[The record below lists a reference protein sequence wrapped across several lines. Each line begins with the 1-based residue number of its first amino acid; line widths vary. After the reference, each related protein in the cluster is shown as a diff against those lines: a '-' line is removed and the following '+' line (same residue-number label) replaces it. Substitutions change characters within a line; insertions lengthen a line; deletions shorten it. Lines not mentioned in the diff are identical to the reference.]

1 MFLGRTYIGL
11 LQSCLEIYSGQQ
23 SEMCFTPV
31 PQRTEWL
38 LTFACIILGI
48 LSVTSTIGLLIL
60 SHWKY
65 RVMKHAR
72 WLGFVASKYFSVVSF
87 KTWFNSVVSF
97 KTWFILINTITVI
110 RINKCFISLRFSSFI
125 KPIYLFSVILFCLAA
140 VIFPIGF
147 NMEQIGG
154 EPYQL
159 PNNYQVGISYIF
171 FVLALWI
178 TVVSELFASKV
189 CLPHF

>member
-1 MFLGRTYIGL
+1 MFIGRTYIGL

-60 SHWKY
+60 SHWRY

-72 WLGFVASKYFSVVSF
+72 WLGFVASKYFSVISF
-87 KTWFNSVVSF
+87 KTDIF
-97 KTWFILINTITVI
+97 TVY
-110 RINKCFISLRFSSFI
+110 N
-125 KPIYLFSVILFCLAA
+125 YL
-140 VIFPIGF
+140 
-147 NMEQIGG
+147 
-154 EPYQL
+154 
-159 PNNYQVGISYIF
+159 
-171 FVLALWI
+171 
-178 TVVSELFASKV
+178 
-189 CLPHF
+189 

>member
-1 MFLGRTYIGL
+1 
-11 LQSCLEIYSGQQ
+11 
-23 SEMCFTPV
+23 MCFTPV

-72 WLGFVASKYFSVVSF
+72 WLGFVASKYFLVARF
-87 KTWFNSVVSF
+87 KTRF
-97 KTWFILINTITVI
+97 INTI
-110 RINKCFISLRFSSFI
+110 NKNKQQFHIFKVFLFHETNFISLMFSSFI

>member
-1 MFLGRTYIGL
+1 MIGDPEVKMDRLSIISSALFLTADVFAVASLAMPRWIVSDIGGRTYIGL

-72 WLGFVASKYFSVVSF
+72 WLGFVA
-87 KTWFNSVVSF
+87 
-97 KTWFILINTITVI
+97 I
-110 RINKCFISLRFSSFI
+110 
-125 KPIYLFSVILFCLAA
+125 ILFCLAA

>member
-1 MFLGRTYIGL
+1 MPGHFFKKTGKLLPYTWPDVLSFSIPKVQIWKIVCKFILLNFCELLQYRYFSHGVGLFIGRTYIGL

-60 SHWKY
+60 SHWRY

-72 WLGFVASKYFSVVSF
+72 WLGFVASKYFSEVIL
-87 KTWFNSVVSF
+87 KTWY
-97 KTWFILINTITVI
+97 
-110 RINKCFISLRFSSFI
+110 
-125 KPIYLFSVILFCLAA
+125 IYI
-140 VIFPIGF
+140 II
-147 NMEQIGG
+147 
-154 EPYQL
+154 
-159 PNNYQVGISYIF
+159 
-171 FVLALWI
+171 
-178 TVVSELFASKV
+178 
-189 CLPHF
+189 

>member
-1 MFLGRTYIGL
+1 MDRLSIISGALFFTADVFAVISLALPNWIVSDIGGRTYIGL
-11 LQSCLEIYSGQQ
+11 MESCLSNYNQPQ
-23 SEMCFTPV
+23 TCFTTSPL
-31 PQRTEWL
+31 RLEWL
-38 LTFACIILGI
+38 LTFVCIILGI
-48 LSVTSTIGLLIL
+48 HCITATIILLIM

-65 RVMKHAR
+65 RIMKHAR
-72 WLGFVASKYFSVVSF
+72 WLGFIAMV
-87 KTWFNSVVSF
+87 
-97 KTWFILINTITVI
+97 
-110 RINKCFISLRFSSFI
+110 
-125 KPIYLFSVILFCLAA
+125 LFCKAA

-154 EPYQL
+154 KAYQL

>member
-1 MFLGRTYIGL
+1 MKFSIPKVHRWKIVCKFIFLNFCNLLQFFSHGVVLFVGRTYIGL

-97 KTWFILINTITVI
+97 KTWFILINTI
-110 RINKCFISLRFSSFI
+110 NKN
-125 KPIYLFSVILFCLAA
+125 K
-140 VIFPIGF
+140 
-147 NMEQIGG
+147 Q
-154 EPYQL
+154 
-159 PNNYQVGISYIF
+159 
-171 FVLALWI
+171 
-178 TVVSELFASKV
+178 
-189 CLPHF
+189 